1 MPSKIQRIRINS
13 GAADASGDASAYC
26 NPVTGK
32 ILAVHVNYPT
42 NTCTV
47 DIDTDGE
54 LKSQKIID
62 LAAANTDAV
71 YYPRV
76 ALHDNTGTAID
87 LSDTE
92 GGDTAMY
99 GEFVVHGRLKLTIAS
114 ATEGE
119 SVTVDVIYEAY

>member
-1 MPSKIQRIRINS
+1 MPNKIQRVRIAS
-13 GAADASGDASAYC
+13 GAIAAGGTATAYS
-26 NPVTGK
+26 NNIAGK

-71 YYPRV
+71 YYPRTDV
-76 ALHDNTGTAID
+76 CDYAGAATPVYDTGFVIVT
-87 LSDTE
+87 
-92 GGDTAMY
+92 
-99 GEFVVHGRLKLTIAS
+99 EFVVSGRLKLSIAS
-114 ATEGE
+114 GTAAET
-119 SVTVDVIYEAY
+119 VTVDVIYEEY